1 MINNNI
7 QISKQLYYDFYN
19 IYHYSKV
26 CLLCNSENIEL
37 KNEIKFEYKCKDCKK
52 TFSPKKNSIFN
63 KIRLSEEKWIKML
76 NCMLNDFTLEETAKE
91 LKFTQTN
98 TEEKWLMIYEAV
110 DWNKYNINVRK
121 APNKRI
127 YASYEV
133 IFN

>member
-7 QISKQLYYDFYN
+7 QICKKLYYDFYN
-19 IYHYSKV
+19 LYHYSDECV
-26 CLLCNSENIEL
+26 FCNSKNIEL
-37 KNEIKFEYKCKDCKK
+37 KSEIKFEYKCSDCKK
-52 TFSPKKNSIFN
+52 IFSPKKNSIFS

-76 NCMLNDFTLEETAKE
+76 NCMLNDYTLEETAKE
-91 LKFTQTN
+91 LKFTQSN

-110 DWNKYNINVRK
+110 DWNKYNIDVRK
-121 APNKRI
+121 APNKKI